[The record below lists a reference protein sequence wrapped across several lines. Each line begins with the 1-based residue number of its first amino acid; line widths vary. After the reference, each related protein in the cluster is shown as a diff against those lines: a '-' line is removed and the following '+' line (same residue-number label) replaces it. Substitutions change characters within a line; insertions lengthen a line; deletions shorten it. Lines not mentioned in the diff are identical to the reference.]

1 MEIKENTCFLTKKKG
16 KNIFRFEKIID
27 FQNYV
32 ITTRVHNHEKENH
45 WAGSNR
51 IVRTVDEEVFN
62 KAQELFDND
71 DQEGLQKLFNNYRED
86 IVEYL
91 NKRSD
96 SNE

>member
-16 KNIFRFEKIID
+16 TNIFRFEKVID

-32 ITTRVHNHEKENH
+32 ITTRVYNHEKDNH

-62 KAQELFDND
+62 KAQQLFDD
-71 DQEGLQKLFNNYRED
+71 EDQEGLQELFNNYRDD
-86 IVEYL
+86 IIEYL
-91 NKRSD
+91 DNKD
-96 SNE
+96 NVK